1 VLLEEAAEFLNFF
14 PGAAPCRKGVQ
25 HQLAGRPVE
34 NALQHV
40 GSQLALGL
48 FGGLLSFIDVCAL
61 LFVTPDQ
68 ALRGHYLHEFQ
79 NGGVA
84 EGLFF
89 LKSLVNI
96 ADRGGPAFPEHL
108 ENLQLGGRWL
118 LW

>member
-68 ALRGHYLHEFQ
+68 PFRGHDLQ
-79 NGGVA
+79 
-84 EGLFF
+84 
-89 LKSLVNI
+89 
-96 ADRGGPAFPEHL
+96 D
-108 ENLQLGGRWL
+108 LQLGCGWL